1 MTGRELACREAV
13 ELFSD
18 YLEGALPPDLA
29 ALCEEHLRECGAC
42 LRYLAQLRISI
53 DAVSRIPSPLDP
65 AQRASLV
72 ALFRASHG
80 HGPGG
85 TEG

>member
-1 MTGRELACREAV
+1 MTARALACREAV

-29 ALCEEHLRECGAC
+29 ALCEEHLRECSAC

-53 DAVSRIPSPLDP
+53 EGLARVPSPLDP
-65 AQRASLV
+65 AQRSSLL

-80 HGPGG
+80 KEPGG
-85 TEG
+85 